1 MRSTPSTSFSEYLPL
16 KPHAIIPYHNLTFL
30 ILFWL
35 NKSMIY
41 TCDSCGIRT
50 TNFTEFKCPK
60 CGAIIRRCT
69 ECKSNMVKYTCKK
82 CGFEGP

>member
-1 MRSTPSTSFSEYLPL
+1 
-16 KPHAIIPYHNLTFL
+16 
-30 ILFWL
+30 
-35 NKSMIY
+35 MIY